1 MKVTR
6 TDKGLLVEGREL
18 PFVPTWFDELPVG
31 ESIELIRYHS
41 GRFIAQIGINVS
53 CRDTLREVIAVALTA
68 QPVKRTV
75 PGWQHSELVL
85 DALLQW
91 WAKQQGGVSLLMH
104 KDGAIEYN
112 GTVYK
117 SLKILLLAQVP
128 IETVSLGGGRGIHV
142 WGPLVED
149 NTGTWRVA
157 S

>member
-6 TDKGLLVEGREL
+6 TDSGLLVEGREL
-18 PFVPTWFDELPVG
+18 PFVPTWFDELPVC
-31 ESIELIRYHS
+31 ESIEFKRYHS

-53 CRDTLREVIAVALTA
+53 CRDTLREVIAVALA
-68 QPVKRTV
+68 ARPVKRTV
-75 PGWQHSELVL
+75 PGWHHDGLVL

-104 KDGAIEYN
+104 KDGTIEYS
-112 GTVYK
+112 GTTYK
-117 SLKILLLAQVP
+117 SLKSLLQEQVP
-128 IETVSLGGGRGIHV
+128 VETVSMSGGREIHV

-149 NTGTWRVA
+149 KTGTWRIA